1 MLSFRVMKTT
11 LGIMEE
17 YAMPSPHALCY
28 TTTPPPSP
36 HLHPGYFLTLLI
48 RPPAL
53 TLTPFN
59 LFPREGLN
67 LSYQNKSPSCPSLLK
82 SLNDF

>member
-1 MLSFRVMKTT
+1 MLSFCVMKTT

-28 TTTPPPSP
+28 PR
-36 HLHPGYFLTLLI
+36 HLHPSYFLTLLI